1 MAPLSAQLGIDE
13 TSSDAL
19 NEVDAE
25 LNSEN
30 PSAPGETGGRSQ
42 VCESSVARPLGSE
55 AATPAAAADAASGEG
70 SLATGA
76 RDEGQAKAVIAQPA
90 EPSVEAEKNSPA
102 GKTGR
107 DHEVGDSSVAVA
119 SFDGAA
125 VDPLREALA
134 ALDDRDYA
142 TAQRLFAAIGRKD
155 VAEAIKGALAALDRK
170 DYAKAQGLFEALGQK
185 GAAAAQV
192 KGSAPASP
200 APLKPA
206 AWAGGAMGSDSR
218 NKALDRNPVTSPV
231 EAIPLADSAYRP
243 PLPQAEKAEPRRLK
257 PLLLGTGLVLF
268 AILGVSAIYGSPL
281 NWTFPATKSQAIA
294 GLSSAADVLKADLE
308 AITGQ
313 SAREEERSAAKPEVA
328 GALVDRAAAAR
339 VDEDLDYKIAQRKG
353 SVEGWRSFLAA
364 HGSGVHAQSAKAEV
378 EKLLLA
384 GQDPAPAAAEV
395 SNGSSTDAKT
405 GSEVMGSAPPDPGTE
420 VAALTPDEIC
430 KRDGERLERLRS
442 RPTNDEAARFA
453 GELGCEKLRP
463 QLLGLMESLGYAA
476 PAPAAAPPIP
486 SVKLGSALGPKWRAT
501 VAPVTKGKDLR
512 PQEEES
518 PPIEVEKQQAEAGKE
533 GNEAK
538 NGSEAKEADEMK
550 LTKETKVMDR
560 SAKSPVIDG
569 RETDSTNGPTT
580 GAIPLARPEQPPSQH
595 IRRHSGK
602 RGHWRERPYRWA
614 FYRLTGVARAYPFVW
629 YLAR

>member
-1 MAPLSAQLGIDE
+1 M
-13 TSSDAL
+13 
-19 NEVDAE
+19 
-25 LNSEN
+25 NSEN

-76 RDEGQAKAVIAQPA
+76 RDEGQAKAVIAQVA

-125 VDPLREALA
+125 VDPLREASA

-155 VAEAIKGALAALDRK
+155 VAEAIKEALAALDRK
-170 DYAKAQGLFEALGQK
+170 DYATAQGLFEALGQK

-206 AWAGGAMGSDSR
+206 AWAGGSMASDSR
-218 NKALDRNPVTSPV
+218 NKAPDRNPVTSPV
-231 EAIPLADSAYRP
+231 EAIPLADAAYRR
-243 PLPQAEKAEPRRLK
+243 PLPHAEKAEPRRLK

-281 NWTFPATKSQAIA
+281 NWTFPTTKSQAIA
-294 GLSSAADVLKADLE
+294 GLSSAADVLKMDLE

-420 VAALTPDEIC
+420 VAALTPDQIC

-442 RPTNDEAARFA
+442 RPTNEEAARLA

-463 QLLGLMESLGYAA
+463 QLLGLLEKFRLRGSRAGRRA
-476 PAPAAAPPIP
+476 PKIP
-486 SVKLGSALGPKWRAT
+486 SVKLRVQPWAQSGERPYLRYQR
-501 VAPVTKGKDLR
+501 GKD
-512 PQEEES
+512 PQTAKR
-518 PPIEVEKQQAEAGKE
+518 EKVA
-533 GNEAK
+533 
-538 NGSEAKEADEMK
+538 ADRFK
-550 LTKETKVMDR
+550 YSSR
-560 SAKSPVIDG
+560 G
-569 RETDSTNGPTT
+569 RETAG
-580 GAIPLARPEQPPSQH
+580 GGGE
-595 IRRHSGK
+595 
-602 RGHWRERPYRWA
+602 RGE
-614 FYRLTGVARAYPFVW
+614 
-629 YLAR
+629 

>member
-1 MAPLSAQLGIDE
+1 M
-13 TSSDAL
+13 
-19 NEVDAE
+19 
-25 LNSEN
+25 
-30 PSAPGETGGRSQ
+30 
-42 VCESSVARPLGSE
+42 GSE
-55 AATPAAAADAASGEG
+55 AVTPAPAVDAASGEG
-70 SLATGA
+70 SPATGA
-76 RDEGQAKAVIAQPA
+76 RDEGQAKAVVAQLA
-90 EPSVEAEKNSPA
+90 EPSVEAERNSPA
-102 GKTGR
+102 RKTGR
-107 DHEVGDSSVAVA
+107 DHEVGNSSVAVE
-119 SFDGAA
+119 FDGAA

-155 VAEAIKGALAALDRK
+155 VAEAIKDALAALDRK
-170 DYAKAQGLFEALGQK
+170 DYATAQGLFEALGQK

-192 KGSAPASP
+192 RGSAPASP
-200 APLKPA
+200 APPKPA

-218 NKALDRNPVTSPV
+218 NKAPARNPVTSPSEGIALV
-231 EAIPLADSAYRP
+231 DSAYRRP
-243 PLPQAEKAEPRRLK
+243 PPQAEKAEPRRLK

-268 AILGVSAIYGSPL
+268 AIFGVSAIYGSPL
-281 NWTFPATKSQAIA
+281 NWTFPTTKSQAIA
-294 GLSSAADVLKADLE
+294 GLSSAADILKVDLE
-308 AITGQ
+308 AITGK

-405 GSEVMGSAPPDPGTE
+405 GSKVVGSAPPDPGTE

-442 RPTNDEAARFA
+442 RPTNDEASRFA

-463 QLLGLMESLGYAA
+463 QLLGLLESLGYAA

-501 VAPVTKGKDLR
+501 VPPVTKGKDLR

-518 PPIEVEKQQAEAGKE
+518 PPIDLSIVQEVEKQQAEAGKE

-538 NGSEAKEADEMK
+538 NGSESKGADEMK

-560 SAKSPVIDG
+560 SANSPVIDG
-569 RETDSTNGPTT
+569 RETDSTNGPT
-580 GAIPLARPEQPPSQH
+580 GAIPLARPEEPPSQH
-595 IRRHSGK
+595 IRRHSGE
-602 RGHWRERPYRWA
+602 RGHWRGRPYRWA

>member
-1 MAPLSAQLGIDE
+1 MQLGIDE

-30 PSAPGETGGRSQ
+30 PSAPAETGGQSQ
-42 VCESSVARPLGSE
+42 VCESSAARPLGSK
-55 AATPAAAADAASGEG
+55 APTPAPAADAASGEG
-70 SLATGA
+70 SLAAGA
-76 RDEGQAKAVIAQPA
+76 RDEGQANAVIAQLA
-90 EPSVEAEKNSPA
+90 ELSVETEKNPPA
-102 GKTGR
+102 GKTGG

-119 SFDGAA
+119 SFEGAA

-142 TAQRLFAAIGRKD
+142 TARRLFAAIGRKD
-155 VAEAIKGALAALDRK
+155 VAEAIKDALAALDRK
-170 DYAKAQGLFEALGQK
+170 DYAAAQGLFEALGQK

-200 APLKPA
+200 APPKPA
-206 AWAGGAMGSDSR
+206 AWAGGAVGADSR
-218 NKALDRNPVTSPV
+218 NEAGRKSVTSPLEIV
-231 EAIPLADSAYRP
+231 PLADAAHRR
-243 PLPQAEKAEPRRLK
+243 PLPQAENAKSRRLK
-257 PLLLGTGLVLF
+257 PLLLGAGLVLF
-268 AILGVSAIYGSPL
+268 AIFGVSAIYGTPV
-281 NWTFPATKSQAIA
+281 NWTFPTTKSQAIA
-294 GLSSAADVLKADLE
+294 GLSSAADFVTADLA
-308 AITGQ
+308 AITRQ
-313 SAREEERSAAKPEVA
+313 SAGEEERPAAKPEVA
-328 GALVDRAAAAR
+328 GGLVDPAAAAR
-339 VDEDLDYKIAQRKG
+339 VDEDLDYRIAQRKS

-384 GQDPAPAAAEV
+384 GQDPAPAATEV

-405 GSEVMGSAPPDPGTE
+405 GSAVVGSAPPDPGTE

-442 RPTNDEAARFA
+442 KPTSDEAARFA

-476 PAPAAAPPIP
+476 SPPAAAPPIP
-486 SVKLGSALGPKWRAT
+486 SAKLGSALGPKWRAT
-501 VAPVTKGKDLR
+501 VPPATKGKDLR

-518 PPIEVEKQQAEAGKE
+518 PPIDTSIVQEVEKQQAEAGNE

-538 NGSEAKEADEMK
+538 NG
-550 LTKETKVMDR
+550 
-560 SAKSPVIDG
+560 
-569 RETDSTNGPTT
+569 
-580 GAIPLARPEQPPSQH
+580 ARPK
-595 IRRHSGK
+595 RRMK
-602 RGHWRERPYRWA
+602 RN
-614 FYRLTGVARAYPFVW
+614 
-629 YLAR
+629 